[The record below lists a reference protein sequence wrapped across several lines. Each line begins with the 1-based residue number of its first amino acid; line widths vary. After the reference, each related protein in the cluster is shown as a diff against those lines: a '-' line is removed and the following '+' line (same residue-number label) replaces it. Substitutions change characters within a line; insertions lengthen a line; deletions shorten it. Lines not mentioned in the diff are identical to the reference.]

1 LSFFDEADEPRTEPR
16 RRRPS
21 GSGRRPPSD
30 QQQSIAARRGIAAV
44 AVLIVLVLIV
54 LGIHSCQ
61 VSARNSSLRDYNHSV
76 SSLIQESNQTGTQFF
91 NLLSGGSG
99 ASDPQGLTN
108 QLNEVRVSADSEL
121 SRGKALDVPSEVSS
135 AHEDLIQALTQRR
148 DGIADV
154 AVQIQKALGASGN
167 RAAINQIA
175 TDMERFLAS
184 DVIYKTDVAAE
195 IAAALHGA
203 GIAVGPNG
211 EQIEGGQFVPDISWL
226 TPDFIA
232 SKLGASSSPTSGSNG
247 PAAPGTHG
255 HSLDSVSV
263 GGTPLDSSSTNTIPA
278 SPAPSFTVN
287 LTNSGQN
294 DEKNVVVKVEVSG
307 TGITGQTTIPTTTA
321 GQSTA
326 TTVTL
331 PSSPPAGN
339 ATVKVTVEPVNGE
352 KNTSNNSLSFPV
364 TFT

>member
-1 LSFFDEADEPRTEPR
+1 MSFFDEADEPRTEPR

-30 QQQSIAARRGIAAV
+30 QQAIAARRGIAAV
-44 AVLIVLVLIV
+44 AILIVLILIV
-54 LGIHSCQ
+54 LGVHSCQ
-61 VSARNSSLRDYNHSV
+61 ISARNGSLRNYNHSV

-91 NLLSGGSG
+91 NLLSGGGG

-108 QLNEVRVSADSEL
+108 QLNETRVSADSEL
-121 SRGKALDVPSEVSS
+121 SRAKALDVPSEVSS
-135 AHEDLIQALTQRR
+135 AHEDLIQALSQRR

-167 RAAINQIA
+167 QAAINQIA
-175 TDMERFLAS
+175 TDMARFMAS
-184 DVIYKTDVAAE
+184 DVIYKTNVAAG
-195 IAAALHGA
+195 IASALHAA

-226 TPDFIA
+226 TPAFIA
-232 SKLGASSSPTSGSNG
+232 TKLGASSSSTSGSTG
-247 PAAPGTHG
+247 PPAPGTHG

-263 GGTPLDSSSTNTIPA
+263 GGTPLTAGSANTVPA

-287 LTNSGQN
+287 ITNSGQN
-294 DEKNVVVKVEVSG
+294 DEKNVIVKVEVSG
-307 TGITGQTTIPTTTA
+307 ASDSAQTTIPTTSA
-321 GQSTA
+321 GQSTSA
-326 TTVTL
+326 TVTL
-331 PSSPPAGN
+331 PTPPPKGDY
-339 ATVKVTVEPVNGE
+339 TVKVTVEPVNGE
-352 KNTSNNSLSFPV
+352 KNTSNNSQSFPV